1 MPSIV
6 NPASTYQPGNMK
18 LFPAENRSC
27 SVLPL
32 LRTLALHRYY
42 THRLRSAYLPRPSP
56 QALLPKLLPHG
67 VTSVI
72 RLPPIPH
79 SRIALMPPETASAVA
94 QRAAQLENAVR
105 EIIRGK
111 DDIIRL
117 ALVSLLA
124 RGHLLIEGVP
134 GVGKTTLGQ
143 ALARALDCSFQRV
156 QFTSDMLPSDV
167 LGISIYSAIEQ
178 QFEFKR
184 GPVFTNVL
192 LADEI
197 NRTTPKT
204 QSALLEAMNEGQV
217 TMDAHSYSLPQPFLV
232 IATQN
237 PVEHHGTYP
246 LPESQLDR
254 FLIRARMGYPDSD
267 AEREILRSEA
277 GSARLETMRAVLSGS
292 DVLDLQQAVT
302 RVRVDESLVEYAL
315 TIVRKTRESESL
327 SLGVSPRGSQMLYRA
342 AQAMAF
348 LSGRNF
354 CTPED
359 FKPLVVPVFAHR
371 VVVNGTYA
379 STLKKSEQ
387 AELLITEIVESTPLP
402 V

>member
-1 MPSIV
+1 MS
-6 NPASTYQPGNMK
+6 
-18 LFPAENRSC
+18 
-27 SVLPL
+27 
-32 LRTLALHRYY
+32 
-42 THRLRSAYLPRPSP
+42 
-56 QALLPKLLPHG
+56 
-67 VTSVI
+67 
-72 RLPPIPH
+72 
-79 SRIALMPPETASAVA
+79 PETATASST
-94 QRAAQLENAVR
+94 RAAQLESALQKV
-105 EIIRGK
+105 IRGK
-111 DDIIRL
+111 DDVVRL
-117 ALVSLLA
+117 ALVSIFA

-167 LGISIYSAIEQ
+167 LGISIYSAVEQ

-184 GPVFTNVL
+184 GPVFANVL

-217 TMDAHSYSLPQPFLV
+217 TMDAHSYALPQPFLV

-254 FLIRARMGYPDSD
+254 FLMRVRMGYPDGD

-277 GSARLETMRAVLSGS
+277 GAAQLENMQPVLTAA
-292 DVLDLQQAVT
+292 DVLEMQHAVT
-302 RVRVDESLVEYAL
+302 HVRVDDSLVSYTLA
-315 TIVRKTRESESL
+315 IVSKTRESEYL

-348 LSGRNF
+348 LEGRNF

-359 FKPLVVPVFAHR
+359 FKPLVVSVFAHR
-371 VVVNGTYA
+371 VVVNALYS

-387 AELLITEIVESTPLP
+387 AEQVLRDIVQSVP
-402 V
+402 VPV

>member
-1 MPSIV
+1 MS
-6 NPASTYQPGNMK
+6 
-18 LFPAENRSC
+18 
-27 SVLPL
+27 
-32 LRTLALHRYY
+32 
-42 THRLRSAYLPRPSP
+42 
-56 QALLPKLLPHG
+56 
-67 VTSVI
+67 
-72 RLPPIPH
+72 
-79 SRIALMPPETASAVA
+79 PETLTANAR
-94 QRAAQLENAVR
+94 RAAELENSLRRV
-105 EIIRGK
+105 IRGK
-111 DDIIRL
+111 DDVLRL
-117 ALVSLLA
+117 ALVSIFA

-143 ALARALDCSFQRV
+143 ALARAIDCSFQRV

-178 QFEFKR
+178 KFEFKR
-184 GPVFTNVL
+184 GPIFANVL

-217 TMDAHSYSLPQPFLV
+217 TVDSNSYPLPQPFLV

-254 FLIRARMGYPDSD
+254 FLMRVRMGYPEGE

-277 GSARLETMRAVLSGS
+277 GTAQLEHLRPVLNAADVVDIQEAVKQVQVDDSLITY
-292 DVLDLQQAVT
+292 VLN
-302 RVRVDESLVEYAL
+302 
-315 TIVRKTRESESL
+315 IVRKTRESENL

-348 LSGRNF
+348 LDGRDY
-354 CTPED
+354 CVPED
-359 FKPLVVPVFAHR
+359 FKPLVVSVFAHR
-371 VVVNGTYA
+371 VVVSSVYS
-379 STLKKSEQ
+379 STLRKSEQ
-387 AELLITEIVESTPLP
+387 SEQVLREIVDSVP
-402 V
+402 VPV